1 MDNPTDTFTIRM
13 QKSQIDELKKISKV
27 RNISLNT
34 LVSQLFRH
42 YLEIERVYDKF
53 DWVKVSKSTLKV
65 ALKKF
70 TNEEIE
76 IIGKQIALEFAID
89 FILVKWG
96 DVSEQNILE
105 FIKIYFKEN
114 SWGNCKIFTES
125 NGIIITIQHKM
136 GKKASKLFS
145 VIIETLFK
153 NQLNKKSTTK
163 LTDSIVSIFIQKNPN
178 EKILSIIPKDIRY
191 TWYKSEITQG

>member
-13 QKSQIDELKKISKV
+13 QKSQIDELKKISKR

-163 LTDSIVSIFIQKNPN
+163 LTDSIVSIFIQK
-178 EKILSIIPKDIRY
+178 ILMKKY
-191 TWYKSEITQG
+191 YL

>member
-1 MDNPTDTFTIRM
+1 MNEPTDTFTIRM

-27 RNISLNT
+27 KNISLNT

-70 TNEEIE
+70 TSEEIE

-96 DVSEQNILE
+96 DISEQNILE

-191 TWYKSEITQG
+191 TWYKSEITQS

>member
-27 RNISLNT
+27 KNISLNT

-191 TWYKSEITQG
+191 TWYKSEVIQG

>member
-13 QKSQIDELKKISKV
+13 QKSQIDELKKISEVK
-27 RNISLNT
+27 NISLNT

-53 DWVKVSKSTLKV
+53 DWVKVSKSTLNV

-136 GKKASKLFS
+136 GKKASKLFA
-145 VIIETLFK
+145 VMIETLFK

>member
-13 QKSQIDELKKISKV
+13 QKSQIDELKKISKA

>member
-53 DWVKVSKSTLKV
+53 DWVKVSKSTLNV

-145 VIIETLFK
+145 VMIQTLFK

>member
-13 QKSQIDELKKISKV
+13 QKSQIDELKKISKTK
-27 RNISLNT
+27 NISLNT
-34 LVSQLFRH
+34 LVIQLFRH

-53 DWVKVSKSTLKV
+53 DWVKVSKSTLNV

-145 VIIETLFK
+145 VMIQTLFK
-153 NQLNKKSTTK
+153 NQLNKKSTIK

>member
-27 RNISLNT
+27 KNISLNT

>member
-1 MDNPTDTFTIRM
+1 MNEPTDTFTIRM
-13 QKSQIDELKKISKV
+13 QKSQIDELKKISKTK
-27 RNISLNT
+27 NISLNT

-145 VIIETLFK
+145 VMIETLFK

>member
-114 SWGNCKIFTES
+114 SWGNCKIFSES
-125 NGIIITIQHKM
+125 NGIVISIQHKM

-145 VIIETLFK
+145 VMIGTLFE
-153 NQLNKKSTTK
+153 NQLNKKTTSK
-163 LTDSIVSIFIQKNPN
+163 ISESLVSVFIQQNPN
-178 EKILSIIPKDIRY
+178 EKIISLVPKDIRY
-191 TWYKSEITQG
+191 TWYKSEISQN

>member
-145 VIIETLFK
+145 VMIETLFK

>member
-1 MDNPTDTFTIRM
+1 MDEPTDTFTIRM
-13 QKSQIDELKKISKV
+13 QKSQIDELKKISEVK
-27 RNISLNT
+27 NISLNT

-136 GKKASKLFS
+136 GKKASKLFA
-145 VIIETLFK
+145 VMIETLFK